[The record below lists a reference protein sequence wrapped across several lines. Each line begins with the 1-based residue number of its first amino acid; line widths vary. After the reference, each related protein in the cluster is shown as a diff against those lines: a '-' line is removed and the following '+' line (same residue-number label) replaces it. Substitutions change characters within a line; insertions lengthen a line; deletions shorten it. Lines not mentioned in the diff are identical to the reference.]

1 MKYPLLFAYLGRF
14 LVLISLSMLLPVP
27 WAYYYQENP
36 WPLIISSLITGMV
49 GLLLAVFFK
58 PQEPS
63 KKLVRYREAFALVT
77 IGWILASG
85 FGCLPYLFSG
95 SLPSFTD
102 AFFETMSGFTTTGAS
117 VFTDVEILPKSILF
131 WRSLT
136 NWLGGMGIIV
146 LIVAL
151 LSQLGLGANQ
161 IFQAEA
167 PGAVSEKITPRV
179 AKTARILWTTYLVM
193 TILQTLLLCLS
204 GMSLFD
210 ALCHSFASMATGG
223 FSTKNLSVG
232 YYNPVSQWIIL
243 LFMFLAGANFAL
255 YFQAIRGRSLKFF
268 LKDPE
273 FKLYSLVILIA
284 SCFIAWEIRGLYP
297 LGEALFRNALFQ
309 VVTVLT
315 TTGFATV
322 NFGGWSP
329 TAQLMLLLLMFIGG
343 CSGSTAGA
351 IKIGRLRIILGQ
363 TANELKRLIH
373 PRGVF
378 SLQYGNRSLTD
389 EVVVNVLQ
397 FFFLY
402 MLIFAAA
409 SVLIIHLGSDYLTAF
424 SGVAATLGN
433 VGPGLGSV
441 GPAGNYA
448 AAPVVSKWIY
458 SFLMLLG
465 RLEIYTVLVLI
476 SPAFWRK

>member
-1 MKYPLLFAYLGRF
+1 
-14 LVLISLSMLLPVP
+14 
-27 WAYYYQENP
+27 
-36 WPLIISSLITGMV
+36 MV
-49 GLLLAVFFK
+49 GLILAVFFK
-58 PQEPS
+58 HQEQQRNQ
-63 KKLVRYREAFALVT
+63 VRYREAFALVT
-77 IGWILASG
+77 VGWILASG
-85 FGCLPYLFSG
+85 FGALPYLFSG
-95 SLPSFTD
+95 SLPSFAD
-102 AFFETMSGFTTTGAS
+102 AFFETMSGFTTTGAT
-117 VFTDVEILPKSILF
+117 VFTDVEAMPKAILF

-136 NWLGGMGIIV
+136 HWLGGMGIIV

-151 LSQLGLGANQ
+151 LSQLGVGANQ

-179 AKTARILWTTYLVM
+179 AKTARILWTTYFVM
-193 TILQTLLLCLS
+193 TLLEVALLWLA
-204 GMSLFD
+204 GMNLFD

-232 YYNPVSQWIIL
+232 FYNPVIQWIIL

-284 SCFIAWEIRGLYP
+284 ACFIAWEIRGLYP
-297 LGEALFRNALFQ
+297 LGEALIRNALFQ

-315 TTGFATV
+315 TTGFATADY
-322 NFGGWSP
+322 GGWNP
-329 TAQLMLLLLMFIGG
+329 TAQLILLLLMFIGG
-343 CSGSTAGA
+343 CSGSTSGSM
-351 IKIGRLRIILGQ
+351 KIGRLRIILGQ
-363 TANELKRLIH
+363 TANELKKLIH

-378 SLQYGNRSLTD
+378 SMQYGNRNLTD

-402 MLIFAAA
+402 MLIFAVSAM
-409 SVLIIHLGSDYLTAF
+409 LITHLGADYLTAF
-424 SGVAATLGN
+424 SGVATTLGN
-433 VGPGLGSV
+433 VGPGLGPL
-441 GPAGNYA
+441 GPAGNFS
-448 AAPVVSKWIY
+448 VVSDTSKWIF